1 MQATERAF
9 LERARVG
16 RLATVDD
23 GGRPHVVPI
32 CYALPDGSRLV
43 SAVDEKPK
51 STRELRRVRN
61 VRSNPRVTVV
71 VDRYVEDWARLAWVQ
86 VRGRARVLESD
97 AAGHDAAVS
106 ALERKYDQYADHD
119 LDSRPVLE
127 IEIGSTVSWGSLE
140 GTP

>member
-1 MQATERAF
+1 MQPTERAF

-23 GGRPHVVPI
+23 EGRPHVVPI

-61 VRSNPRVTVV
+61 VRSNPRVAVV
-71 VDRYVEDWARLAWVQ
+71 VDRYVENWARLAWVQ
-86 VRGRARVLESD
+86 LRGRARVLESD

-106 ALERKYDQYADHD
+106 ALERKYEQYADHD
-119 LDSRPVLE
+119 LDSRSVLE
-127 IEIGSTVSWGSLE
+127 VEIGSTVSWGSLE
-140 GTP
+140 E

>member
-1 MQATERAF
+1 MQPTERAF

-23 GGRPHVVPI
+23 GARPHVVPI

-61 VRSNPRVTVV
+61 VRSNPRVAVV
-71 VDRYVEDWARLAWVQ
+71 VDRYVEDWARLGWVQ
-86 VRGRARVLESD
+86 VRGRATVLESD
-97 AAGHDAAVS
+97 ATSHGEAVR
-106 ALERKYDQYADHD
+106 ALTEKYDQYADHD
-119 LDSRPVLE
+119 LSGRPVLE
-127 IEIGSTVSWGSLE
+127 IEIGSTVSWGSLD
-140 GTP
+140 GVP